1 MSKTSTLPTLYK
13 RTSSGGTQTWVIEV
27 EGNKFRVIS
36 GLKDGK
42 KVTSAY
48 TICEGKNVG
57 RANETSPEEQ
67 AVSEAQAKWDKQAK
81 TGYTQDIKKID
92 TCLTYV
98 KPMLAKNF
106 EDRLDKIDW
115 KRGVLVQNKF
125 NGNRATAQ
133 LENGKV
139 VLKTRKGELWVSVPH
154 LNADL
159 TKFFAKY
166 PEAVLDGELFATSLV
181 SSLNELAK
189 IVRREKNFTAE
200 DTKRSE
206 ELVRFWI
213 YDGYGFSDELDEEAK
228 YEDRKAWIDEN
239 LPKFSKY
246 YHYVDTT
253 ECHSFEEVNV
263 VYKKHLAQG
272 QEGAIIRVK
281 GSSYEHTRS
290 SSLLKWKPQMDAE
303 GTIKSLHEGEGNWAG
318 TAKTATIEWKGKIF
332 DATFKGTFEQGAE
345 RLKHPEKWV
354 GKVVT
359 FLYNDLTGLGV
370 PNFARIDPDNC
381 WKNDR

>member
-1 MSKTSTLPTLYK
+1 MSKTTTFPTLYK
-13 RTSSGGTQTWVIEV
+13 RTTNGGTQSWVIEV
-27 EGNKFRVIS
+27 EGNKFRVTS
-36 GLKDGK
+36 GLVDGK
-42 KVTSAY
+42 KVVSAY
-48 TICEGKNVG
+48 TVCEGKNLG
-57 RANETSPEEQ
+57 RANETTPEEQ
-67 AVSEAQAKWDKQAK
+67 AASEALSKWDKQAK
-81 TGYTQDIKKID
+81 TGYTKDIKKID

-106 EDRLDKIDW
+106 EDRLKKIDW
-115 KRGVLVQNKF
+115 KKGVLVQNKF
-125 NGNRATAQ
+125 NGARATAQ
-133 LENGKV
+133 LENGEV
-139 VLKTRKGELWVSVPH
+139 VLKSRKGELWVSVPH
-154 LNADL
+154 INADL
-159 TKFFAKY
+159 AKFFAKY
-166 PEAVLDGELFATSLV
+166 PDAVLDGELFAASLV

-189 IVRREKNFTAE
+189 IVRREKNFTA
-200 DTKRSE
+200 DDINRSE
-206 ELVRFWI
+206 ELVRFWV
-213 YDGYGFSDELDEEAK
+213 YDGYGFTTDLSEEAK

-246 YHYVDTT
+246 YHYVETT
-253 ECHSFEEVNV
+253 ECHSFAEVDA
-263 VYKKHLAQG
+263 VYKKYVAQG

-281 GSSYEHTRS
+281 GTPYEHTRS
-290 SSLLKWKPQMDAE
+290 AFLLKWKPQMDAE
-303 GTIKSLHEGEGNWAG
+303 GTIKSLHEGEGNCAG

-332 DATFKGTFEQGAE
+332 DATFKGTFEQGVE